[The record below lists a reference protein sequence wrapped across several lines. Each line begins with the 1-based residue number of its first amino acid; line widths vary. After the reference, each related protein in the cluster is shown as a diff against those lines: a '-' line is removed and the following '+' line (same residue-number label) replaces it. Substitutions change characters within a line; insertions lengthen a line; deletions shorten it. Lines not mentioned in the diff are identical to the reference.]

1 MVNSIIFIS
10 KVILMNFLRRYEVW
24 VFLSLL
30 VIVNA
35 IFVTMVVQEVLPQ
48 GVYGLGRFALLGSVL
63 FGLIFLVRGWAGV
76 IDVLRP
82 MVEWRRSPLLY
93 LFAFGWT
100 VALCLVVLTAKGF
113 ITGEFLSRN
122 DLAAGMS
129 QVAHPQL
136 LVTLLVS
143 SFIGEIVWVSY
154 AVRKLSETLTPY
166 VSALIVGFAWTLWW
180 LPMSIYNY
188 GIIPELPLGALLFNQ
203 MGIAAMC
210 AFVYHHTRSGFLVL
224 VMQMVFNAT
233 ILVFPVTPTEGGPLT
248 YWAFALTYFSAATVL
263 FLRFGPGPMIFRRDR
278 SEKDTLSSGAAQAI
292 GG

>member
-1 MVNSIIFIS
+1 M
-10 KVILMNFLRRYEVW
+10 MNTLRRYEVW
-24 VFLSLL
+24 VFLGLL
-30 VIVNA
+30 VVVNA
-35 IFVTMVVQEVLPQ
+35 IFVTLVVREVLPQ
-48 GVYGLGRFALLGSVL
+48 GVYGLGRFALLGTVL

-76 IDVLRP
+76 MDVLRP

-100 VALCLVVLTAKGF
+100 LALCLVVLTAKGVL
-113 ITGEFLSRN
+113 TGEFLSLN
-122 DLAAGMS
+122 DLAAGFS
-129 QVAHPQL
+129 KIAEPKL
-136 LVTLLVS
+136 LVTLFVS

-154 AVRKLSETLTPY
+154 AVRKLSESFTPY
-166 VSALIVGFAWTLWW
+166 VSALIVGFVWTLWW
-180 LPMSIYNY
+180 LPMAIYNY

-224 VMQMVFNAT
+224 VMQLVFNAT

-248 YWAFALTYFSAATVL
+248 YWAFAMTYFSAATLL
-263 FLRFGPGPMIFRRDR
+263 FLRFGPGPMIFRRVRDGR
-278 SEKDTLSSGAAQAI
+278 GTLSAGAGHTI

>member
-1 MVNSIIFIS
+1 M
-10 KVILMNFLRRYEVW
+10 MNTFRRYEVW
-24 VFLSLL
+24 VFLGLL
-30 VIVNA
+30 VVVNA
-35 IFVTMVVQEVLPQ
+35 IFVTLVVQEVLPQ
-48 GVYGLGRFALLGSVL
+48 GVYGLGRFALLGTVL

-76 IDVLRP
+76 MDVLRP

-100 VALCLVVLTAKGF
+100 LALCLVVLTGKGF
-113 ITGEFLSRN
+113 LTGEFLALNEIR
-122 DLAAGMS
+122 AGLS
-129 QVAHPQL
+129 KIAEPKL

-154 AVRKLSETLTPY
+154 AVRKLSESFTPY
-166 VSALIVGFAWTLWW
+166 VSALIVGFVWTLWW
-180 LPMSIYNY
+180 LPMAIYNY

-224 VMQMVFNAT
+224 VMQLVFNAT

-248 YWAFALTYFSAATVL
+248 YWAFAMTYFSAATLL
-263 FLRFGPGPMIFRRDR
+263 FLRFGPGPMIFRRVRDG
-278 SEKDTLSSGAAQAI
+278 KGTLSAGAGQTI